1 MKNFLLPYHYKFI
14 GGGLAIVGIV
24 LAVFYLFFDF
34 SLTIPVFAI
43 CSVFMET
50 KFFTTFQT
58 NFADEL
64 ILLLVISG
72 LGLVVFSQEKNESK
86 NLDDIRFKSLRKSI
100 LLNTILVLF
109 SILFSYGGAF
119 LAVMICNLFSI
130 FIFYLIF
137 FHLSKRKRC

>member
-1 MKNFLLPYHYKFI
+1 MKNFLLPYHYKFV
-14 GGGLAIVGIV
+14 GGFLASVGIV

-34 SLTIPVFAI
+34 CITIPVFAI
-43 CSVFMET
+43 CSIFIET

-72 LGLVVFSQEKNESK
+72 LGLLVFSKEKNESK
-86 NLDDIRFKSLRKSI
+86 NLDDLRFKSLRKSI
-100 LLNTILVLF
+100 ILNTTLVLI

-119 LAVMICNLFSI
+119 LAVMVCNLFSV

-137 FHLSKRKRC
+137 FHLSKRKRD